1 MNTKSQGFTLVEIL
15 VSLAL
20 LSVIATATFG
30 LLPGLARSN
39 SATRDEQRV
48 TLVAKS
54 FFEQTAAF
62 YATSV
67 NYDQDPPAPEGT
79 VDGLACS
86 APAVTSLS
94 TNTAGQTTLKRVVLS
109 CTLLGRTSAFQR
121 DFARP

>member
-67 NYDQDPPAPEGT
+67 NYDQDPPAPGGT

-86 APAVTSLS
+86 AVTSPIP
-94 TNTAGQTTLKRVVLS
+94 NPAGQTTLKRVVLS

>member
-1 MNTKSQGFTLVEIL
+1 MNTNSQGFTLVEIL

-20 LSVIATATFG
+20 LSVIATAAFG

-54 FFEQTAAF
+54 FFERTAAF

-67 NYDQDPPAPEGT
+67 TYDQVPPAPEGT

-94 TNTAGQTTLKRVVLS
+94 TNTAGQTTLKRVILS
-109 CTLLGRTSAFQR
+109 CTLLGRISTFQR

>member
-67 NYDQDPPAPEGT
+67 NYDQVPPAPEGT
-79 VDGLACS
+79 VDGLVCS
-86 APAVTSLS
+86 AVTSFP
-94 TNTAGQTTLKRVVLS
+94 NPAGQTTLKRVILS
-109 CTLLGRTSAFQR
+109 CTLFGRTSTFQQ
-121 DFARP
+121 DFAKP

>member
-15 VSLAL
+15 VSLSL
-20 LSVIATATFG
+20 LSVVIVATFG
-30 LLPGLARSN
+30 LLPGLAKSN

-54 FFEQTAAF
+54 FFEQTTAF
-62 YATSV
+62 YATSIA
-67 NYDQDPPAPEGT
+67 YDQVPPAPEGT

-94 TNTAGQTTLKRVVLS
+94 TDTAGQTTLKRVILS
-109 CTLLGRTSAFQR
+109 CTLLGRTSTFQR

>member
-86 APAVTSLS
+86 AVTSPIP
-94 TNTAGQTTLKRVVLS
+94 NPAGQTTLKRVVLS
-109 CTLLGRTSAFQR
+109 CTLLGRTSDFQR

>member
-86 APAVTSLS
+86 AVTSPIP
-94 TNTAGQTTLKRVVLS
+94 NPAGQTTLKRVVLS

>member
-30 LLPGLARSN
+30 LLPGLAKSN

-54 FFEQTAAF
+54 FYEQTAAF
-62 YATSV
+62 YATAAT
-67 NYDQDPPAPEGT
+67 YDQAPPAPEGT
-79 VDGLACS
+79 VDGLTCA

-94 TNTAGQTTLKRVVLS
+94 TDTAGQTTLKRVVLS
-109 CTLLGRTSAFQR
+109 CTLLGRTSTFQR

>member
-86 APAVTSLS
+86 AGTSPIPNPA
-94 TNTAGQTTLKRVVLS
+94 GPTTLKRVVLS